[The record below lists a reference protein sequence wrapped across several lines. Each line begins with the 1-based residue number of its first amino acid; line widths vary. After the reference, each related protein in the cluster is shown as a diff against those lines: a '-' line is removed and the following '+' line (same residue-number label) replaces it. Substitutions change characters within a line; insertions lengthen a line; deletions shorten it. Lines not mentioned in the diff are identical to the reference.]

1 MLYPLIGV
9 PVIGKDP
16 LRCYM
21 QYKYTR
27 CLTRAG
33 GASQLL
39 SWNASP
45 VAIEAALKQC
55 VGFLFPG
62 GPDIH
67 PEVYGQLSQ
76 PGCGPPERR
85 RDHFELALIQA
96 VLAAQKPLLCIGR
109 CMQLLN
115 IALGGTLI
123 QDIKFQQEYKH
134 VDFLHR
140 SYATHPVDLK
150 PYSLISRLLRSDTAT
165 VNSLHHQ
172 ILDTIGDRLQ
182 ITADSPEGFPEALE
196 LKDYPFCLAVQWHPE
211 YMTSHTPI
219 QQRLFQALI
228 DACR

>member
-9 PVIGKDP
+9 PILGKDP
-16 LRCYM
+16 FRCYM
-21 QYKYTR
+21 QYKYTC
-27 CLTRAG
+27 CLQRAG
-33 GASQLL
+33 GTVRLL
-39 SWNASP
+39 AWNASP
-45 VAIEAALKQC
+45 AAMDAALNKC

-76 PGCGPPERR
+76 PGCGLPERR
-85 RDHFELALIQA
+85 RDHFELTLIQA
-96 VLAAQKPLLCIGR
+96 ALASNKPLLCIGR
-109 CMQLLN
+109 GMQLLN
-115 IALGGTLI
+115 VALGGTLI
-123 QDIKFQQEYKH
+123 QDIKFYQEYQH
-134 VDFLHR
+134 ADFLHR
-140 SYATHPVDLK
+140 AYATHPVNLK
-150 PYSLISRLLRSDTAT
+150 PRSLISRLLRSDIAT

-172 ILDTIGDRLQ
+172 VIDTTGDKLE

-211 YMTSHTPI
+211 YMTTHSPI